1 MPIDEERL
9 LAWVDGALD
18 PTAAA
23 EVAAA
28 VAADPEL
35 AALAAS
41 HRAVAGRLRGGFDTL
56 LHEPVPAALA
66 AAARPA
72 ATVTDL
78 AAARSARDSVRDKR
92 LAAPARRFRMP
103 QWAAIAATLAVGIIA
118 GRMTGELGPQPIVTP
133 SSAGLQASGALAAAL
148 DGQLAS
154 APDNAAVRVQVTFR
168 SRAGEVCRSWSATGQ
183 AGVAC
188 HAGDRWRIM
197 ASLATPAA
205 DTGEYRMAGSSDPRL
220 LGIIDGMIDGE
231 PFDATREL
239 QARRSGWR

>member
-18 PTAAA
+18 PAEAA

-28 VAADPEL
+28 VAADPGL

-41 HRAVAGRLRGGFDTL
+41 HRAVADRLRGGFDTL

-66 AAARPA
+66 AAARPV

-78 AAARSARDSVRDKR
+78 AAARSARDNV

-133 SSAGLQASGALAAAL
+133 GSAGLQANGALAAAL

-188 HAGDRWRIM
+188 RAGDRWRIM